1 MSDEDDELAELRAQS
16 ERGSRLEE
24 DDSGTSDL
32 VGDIIDALDAIEN
45 GDQRKTI
52 ALRDQSGA
60 ALLTALMEN
69 PERLKQVGDELREA
83 LDRDVDDEYDRSEIV
98 RLALRVGLQNASPD
112 VVEDLQAAHQEHA
125 SNRF

>member
-24 DDSGTSDL
+24 DDSEEADL
-32 VGDIIDALDAIEN
+32 VDDIVAALAAIEN

-52 ALRDQSGA
+52 ALRDQSAA

-69 PERLKQVGDELREA
+69 PERSKQVGDDLREA
-83 LDRDVDDEYDRSEIV
+83 LDRDVDEEYDRSEIV
-98 RLALRVGLQNASPD
+98 RLALRVGLQHASSG
-112 VVEDLQAAHQEHA
+112 VVDDLQAAHQEHA

>member
-1 MSDEDDELAELRAQS
+1 MSDEDDEIAELRAQS

-24 DDSGTSDL
+24 DDSGAVDL
-32 VGDIIDALDAIEN
+32 VDDIIDALDAIEN

-52 ALRDQSGA
+52 ALRDQSAA

-98 RLALRVGLQNASPD
+98 RLALRVRLQNASPD

>member
-1 MSDEDDELAELRAQS
+1 MSDEDDEIAELRAQS

-24 DDSGTSDL
+24 DDSGAVDL
-32 VGDIIDALDAIEN
+32 VDDIIDALDAIEN

-52 ALRDQSGA
+52 ALRDQSAA

-69 PERLKQVGDELREA
+69 PERSKQVGDELREA

-98 RLALRVGLQNASPD
+98 RLALRVGLQHASPD

>member
-24 DDSGTSDL
+24 DDSGAVDL
-32 VGDIIDALDAIEN
+32 VDDIIDALDAIEN

-52 ALRDQSGA
+52 ALRDQSAA

-69 PERLKQVGDELREA
+69 PERSKQVGDELREA

-98 RLALRVGLQNASPD
+98 RLALRVGLQHASPD

>member
-24 DDSGTSDL
+24 DDSGAVDL
-32 VGDIIDALDAIEN
+32 VDDIIDALDAIEN